1 MQSTAAPNAER
12 ARVLDRL
19 VAGPISWGIC
29 EVPGWGLQL
38 PVERVLG
45 EMREVGIA
53 ALELGAAGWLP
64 DDAGEVN
71 VVLRRFGLQA
81 VGAFVPLVLHDPS
94 HADQA
99 RELAQRTAAH
109 LAAVGARF
117 FVTAVIN
124 DPDDWSRPA
133 LDDDEWNHIV
143 HMLADVDAIAEAHGV
158 TQVLHPHVDT
168 LVETDAEVRRV
179 LTATT
184 IAFCLDTGHLTIGG
198 TDPVAFAQEHA
209 DRVGLVHLKDVRRDV
224 AARRNA
230 GELTLMA
237 AVQAGLFAPLGEGD
251 VAIAEVVTALE
262 RAGYTGPYVLEQ
274 DAALTGGEPPPGS
287 GPIRDVETSVAYLR
301 SLDAALRAG
310 DHSRATGSLRLT
322 T

>member
-1 MQSTAAPNAER
+1 MQSTAATNARR
-12 ARVLDRL
+12 AGVLDRL
-19 VAGPISWGIC
+19 VGGPISWGIC

-45 EMREVGIA
+45 EMRQVGIG

-64 DDAGEVN
+64 DDAAEVKA
-71 VVLRRFGLQA
+71 VLRRFGLRA
-81 VGAFVPLVLHDPS
+81 VGAFVPLVLHD
-94 HADQA
+94 AGRAAEA
-99 RELAQRTAAH
+99 REVAERTAAH

-117 FVTAVIN
+117 FVTAVVN
-124 DPDDWSRPA
+124 DPDDWSRPM
-133 LDDDEWNHIV
+133 LDEKAWDHLGG
-143 HMLADVDAIAEAHGV
+143 MLGDVDAIAAAHGL

-168 LVETDAEVRRV
+168 LVETDDEVRRV
-179 LTATT
+179 LGATT
-184 IAFCLDTGHLTIGG
+184 VAFCLDTGHSTIGG
-198 TDPVAFAQEHA
+198 TDPVAFAQEHTR
-209 DRVGLVHLKDVRRDV
+209 RVGLVHLKDVRRDV

-287 GPIRDVETSVAYLR
+287 GPLRDVETSVAYLR

-310 DHSRATGSLRLT
+310 DYSRATGSLRLNT
-322 T
+322 